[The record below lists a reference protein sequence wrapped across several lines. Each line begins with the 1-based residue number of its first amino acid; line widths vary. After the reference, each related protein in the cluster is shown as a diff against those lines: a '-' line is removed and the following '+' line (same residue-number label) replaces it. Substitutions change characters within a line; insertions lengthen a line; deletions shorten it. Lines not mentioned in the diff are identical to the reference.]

1 MSGWDNIFTMGGKVF
16 LEPHSDMERLAKL
29 FKKNNVQTSLDLGCG
44 TGRHLIFF
52 ANNNF
57 DIYGLDGSP
66 RGIEIAEE
74 WLSEEGIRVET
85 ECCKIEQSFPYEDDF
100 FDAIISIQVIHHNL
114 KENILKTV
122 REIERVLR
130 NGGYIFITFPY
141 LKKNSQNDNWN
152 LKKVEEG
159 TYIPQKG
166 KEKGVL
172 HHFSSL
178 EEIQEVFKSFV
189 LLENFID
196 NTNHRAILGVRK

>member
-1 MSGWDNIFTMGGKVF
+1 
-16 LEPHSDMERLAKL
+16 ME
-29 FKKNNVQTSLDLGCG
+29 D
-44 TGRHLIFF
+44 
-52 ANNNF
+52 
-57 DIYGLDGSP
+57 
-66 RGIEIAEE
+66 
-74 WLSEEGIRVET
+74 
-85 ECCKIEQSFPYEDDF
+85 
-100 FDAIISIQVIHHNL
+100 
-114 KENILKTV
+114 ILKTV

-172 HHFSSL
+172 HHFFSL

>member
-1 MSGWDNIFTMGGKVF
+1 MSGWDNIFTSSGKVF

-29 FKKNNVQTSLDLGCG
+29 FKKNNVHKILDLGCG

-52 ANNNF
+52 AKKNF

-66 RGIEIAEE
+66 RGIEIAKE
-74 WLSEEGIRVET
+74 WLSEDGIRVET
-85 ECCKIEQSFPYEDDF
+85 ECCRIEHSFPYGNNF

-114 KENILKTV
+114 MEDILKTV

-130 NGGYIFITFPY
+130 KGGYIFITFPF
-141 LKKNSQNDNWN
+141 LKKNSRNDKWD
-152 LKKVEEG
+152 LKNVEEG

-172 HHFSSL
+172 HHFFSL
-178 EEIQEVFKSFV
+178 EEIQELFKSFY
-189 LLENFID
+189 LLENYID
-196 NTNHRAILGVRK
+196 STNHRAILGVRK